1 MRRYRPAT
9 SALSQIIVDTT
20 CAAGITVAA
29 ATGLAQHLFAKLTGL
44 GKRFT
49 EVNRSDSPHHA
60 YAHCGVCAPA
70 ARRSARA
77 LVSVPFSGLLLSQ
90 PLRVIG
96 MVGHYPAICLIRR
109 SLIVKQLR
117 CNSRTFKLELLPDVL
132 SYGVLTSVSR
142 GYPPLYGRL
151 TTCY

>member
-9 SALSQIIVDTT
+9 SALSPIIVDTT

-29 ATGLAQHLFAKLTGL
+29 ATGLAQHLFAKPATL

-49 EVNRSDSPHHA
+49 EVNHSDSPHHA

-77 LVSVPFSGLLLSQ
+77 LVSVPFSGPMLSH
-90 PLRVIG
+90 PLQVIG
-96 MVGHYPAICLIRR
+96 MVGRYPAICLIRR
-109 SLIVKQLR
+109 SLIAKRKRYNLR
-117 CNSRTFKLELLPDVL
+117 SFEL
-132 SYGVLTSVSR
+132 
-142 GYPPLYGRL
+142 
-151 TTCY
+151 

>member
-1 MRRYRPAT
+1 M
-9 SALSQIIVDTT
+9 DTT

-29 ATGLAQHLFAKLTGL
+29 ATGLAQHLFAKLTKL

-77 LVSVPFSGLLLSQ
+77 LVSVPFSGLMLSH
-90 PLRVIG
+90 PLQVIG
-96 MVGHYPAICLIRR
+96 LVGRYPANCLIRR
-109 SLIVKQLR
+109 SLIVKQ
-117 CNSRTFKLELLPDVL
+117 
-132 SYGVLTSVSR
+132 
-142 GYPPLYGRL
+142 
-151 TTCY
+151 